1 LVSISHL
8 MLRSEGDRLT
18 RVVVCTPVREYFRI
32 EDLGAHN
39 IGAVAGRE
47 RALEQHD
54 ALKSV
59 LRDFGCEVID
69 VPELDGHPNSV
80 FTRDTA
86 VCTPRGY
93 VKVRM
98 GLETRR
104 GEEEW
109 MARVLDGLGEP
120 RAGEI
125 VAPGTVEGGDVIL
138 AGDVAFVGRSTRTN
152 EEGIRQLAEILK
164 DMGYEVRVAH
174 VPHPFLHI
182 GGAMTVVGDGT
193 VLCCRGVFPPGFFRG
208 FETIEIPAGSF
219 ISGNVIHLGDGEVI
233 AEKSNRK
240 AMGALRAHGYKIH
253 ELDLS
258 EFVKGTGGP
267 SCLIMPVE
275 RR

>member
-1 LVSISHL
+1 

-18 RVVVCTPVREYFRI
+18 RVVVCTPSREYLRV
-32 EDLGAHN
+32 DDPGAHN
-39 IGAVAGRE
+39 ITRVANRE
-47 RALEQHD
+47 RALEQHA
-54 ALKSV
+54 ALRSV

-69 VPELDGHPNSV
+69 VPELEGHPNSV

-109 MARVLDGLGEP
+109 MARILDGLGEP
-120 RAGEI
+120 QAARI
-125 VAPGTVEGGDVIL
+125 SPPGTVEGGDVIL
-138 AGDVAFVGRSTRTN
+138 AGHVAFVGRSTRTN
-152 EEGIRQLAEILK
+152 EEGIRQLSGVLRA
-164 DMGYEVRVAH
+164 MGYELRVAQ
-174 VPHPFLHI
+174 VPEPFLHI
-182 GGAMTVVGDGT
+182 GGAMTVVGDGR

-208 FETIEIPAGSF
+208 FETIEIPSGGF

-233 AEKSNRK
+233 AERSNRE
-240 AMGALRAHGYKIH
+240 AIEALRSHGYRVH

-267 SCLIMPVE
+267 SCLIMPLE

>member
-1 LVSISHL
+1 

-18 RVVVCTPVREYFRI
+18 RVVVCTPMREYFRV
-32 EDLGAHN
+32 DDPGAHN
-39 IGAVAGRE
+39 IRTVASRE
-47 RALEQHD
+47 RALEQHH

-80 FTRDTA
+80 FTKDTA

-120 RAGEI
+120 RVGQI
-125 VAPGTVEGGDVIL
+125 SMPGTVEGGDVIL

-152 EEGIRQLAEILK
+152 EEGIQQLSGILRA
-164 DMGYEVRVAH
+164 MGYEVRVAH
-174 VPHPFLHI
+174 VPEPFLHI
-182 GGAMTVVGDGT
+182 GGAMTVVGDRT
-193 VLCCRGVFPPGFFRG
+193 VLCCRGVFPPGFFEG
-208 FETIEIPAGSF
+208 FETIEIPAGGF

-233 AEKSNRK
+233 AERSNWK
-240 AMGALRAHGYKIH
+240 AIDALKAHGYKVH